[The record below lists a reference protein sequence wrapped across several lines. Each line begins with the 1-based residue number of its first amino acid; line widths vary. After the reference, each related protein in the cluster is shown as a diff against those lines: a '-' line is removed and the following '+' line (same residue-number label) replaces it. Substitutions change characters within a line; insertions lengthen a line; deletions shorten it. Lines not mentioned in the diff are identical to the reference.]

1 MGLLNRV
8 SPLWDQVHGLPPG
21 DRKSL
26 ATVIVGYD
34 FCRTKVEKELVPPL
48 RTVLGKMPAGMKPQL
63 VDEALLGVLRS
74 SAIPRR
80 GRGVVPD
87 HVARSLPDLLGT
99 LACAAASHQ
108 AGQFRGHILEESGY
122 SDDPAVA
129 RRQVLAVW
137 GGLAGLSPHDI
148 DAVDAAG
155 FGDGWQGLTTSLLEG
170 LLTGLSRAGSAM
182 LFDQAEKVTR
192 RQPPHLEIVIR
203 GLGSNS

>member
-1 MGLLNRV
+1 MGLLNRG
-8 SPLWDQVHGLPPG
+8 SPLWEQVHGLAPA

-26 ATVIVGYD
+26 AAVLVGYD
-34 FCRTKVEKELVPPL
+34 FCRSHVEGALVPPL
-48 RTVLGKMPAGMKPQL
+48 EAVTGRIPAPLQAQL

-80 GRGVVPD
+80 GKGVVPD

-99 LACAAASHQ
+99 LACAAASHR

-122 SDDPAVA
+122 SDEPGIA

-137 GGLAGLSPHDI
+137 GGLAGLSPDAV

-155 FGDGWQGLTTSLLEG
+155 FDDGWRALTTSLLEG
-170 LLTGLSRAGSAM
+170 MLTGLSRAGSAM
-182 LFDQAEKVTR
+182 LFDQAEKVAR
-192 RQPPHLEIVIR
+192 RQPPHLEMVIR
-203 GLGSNS
+203 GLGSAS